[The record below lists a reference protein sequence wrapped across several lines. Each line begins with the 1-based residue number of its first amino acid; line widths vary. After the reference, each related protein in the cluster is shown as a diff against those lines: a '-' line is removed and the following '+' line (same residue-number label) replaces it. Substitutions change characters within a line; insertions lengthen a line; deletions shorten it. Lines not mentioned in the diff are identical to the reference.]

1 MTTWQSLKFEYRLAR
16 MHGRGVIPS
25 LVIAWQ
31 FARLPAPF

>member
-1 MTTWQSLKFEYRLAR
+1 VTFWQSLKFEYRLAR
-16 MHGRGVIPS
+16 IHGRGFFPS

>member
-1 MTTWQSLKFEYRLAR
+1 MTTWQSFKFEFRLAR
-16 MHGRGVIPS
+16 MHGRSVINS